1 MTHSPAPW
9 CVSTD
14 NAEVWDSDGCLVADC
29 AEARVEGELIDRAN
43 AERIVACVNACK
55 DIPTNALIALEWQLA
70 VKGAATPE
78 QVARLLL
85 KLNEYRDM
93 VAKLV
98 EQARRCNFTD
108 ENGHRL
114 SMNTAYQ
121 AIQEAL
127 K

>member
-1 MTHSPAPW
+1 MSHPPTPW
-9 CVSTD
+9 EAVENHGYGWEIIATSTIPPCTLACD
-14 NAEVWDSDGCLVADC
+14 LT
-29 AEARVEGELIDRAN
+29 EASAK
-43 AERIVACVNACK
+43 RIVACVNACK

-108 ENGHRL
+108 ENGHLL

-121 AIQEAL
+121 AIEEVL